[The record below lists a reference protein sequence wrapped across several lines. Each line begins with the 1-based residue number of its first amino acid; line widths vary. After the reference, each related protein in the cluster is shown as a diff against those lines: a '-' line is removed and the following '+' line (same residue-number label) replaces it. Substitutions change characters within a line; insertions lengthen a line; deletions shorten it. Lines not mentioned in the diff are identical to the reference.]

1 MSERSASG
9 LSGQG
14 AASLGTTNDFVLA
27 QLRSAGKFDGS
38 ILDLGA
44 GTGFFSRLLSA
55 ARQQSGKAPGEGLKA
70 CDIAGGAFKAEGVE
84 FTECD
89 ANEGLPYAEAS
100 FDAVV
105 AIEVFEHTRVPYNVI
120 ADVYRILKPGGLLIF
135 SVPNPAHALSR
146 VKFLFSGHFH
156 MFPSP
161 SIKPENGG
169 RISGHIAALPY
180 QYWNYA
186 LRRAGFRNI
195 ELHRDRGKRSAAAI
209 AALIWP
215 MTRLATSRQLARVAR
230 REPALYDETH
240 EVVRTANSWEA
251 LTSRSLVIVAS
262 KDG

>member
-1 MSERSASG
+1 MIERSASG
-9 LSGQG
+9 LQGQG

-27 QLRSAGKFDGS
+27 KLREAGKFSGE

-44 GTGFFSRLLSA
+44 GTGYFTRLLSS
-55 ARQQSGKAPGEGLKA
+55 AREGLGLQPGSGLKA
-70 CDIAGGAFKAEGVE
+70 CDIAGGAFKADGVA

-89 ANEGLPYAEAS
+89 ANEGLPYPDAS

-105 AIEVFEHTRVPYNVI
+105 AIEVFEHTRAPYDVI
-120 ADVYRILKPGGLLIF
+120 ADVHRILKPQGLLIF
-135 SVPNPAHALSR
+135 SVPNPGHALSR

-186 LRRAGFRNI
+186 LRHAGFRNI
-195 ELHRDRGKRSAAAI
+195 ELYRDRAKRSASII
-209 AALIWP
+209 AAMIWP
-215 MTRLATSRQLARVAR
+215 FTRIATSRHVARLAR
-230 REPALYDETH
+230 REPPLYEETH
-240 EVVRTANSWEA
+240 EVARKANSWEA
-251 LTSRSLVIVAS
+251 LTSRSLVIVAT
-262 KDG
+262 KG